1 MSKLAYTTANL
12 SDVQLKEQGN
22 QLFVLRKFDDAVS
35 CYTKAIMKNPNN
47 ATYFTNRSLC
57 YLKLKRWELS
67 CHDCRRALD
76 LDSNFLKAHF
86 FLGQCLIEMELYD
99 EAIKHLQRVYKL
111 STNECIRINLSR
123 ILTLKCASIKPKIIQ
138 IKPKLF
144 KPPCTEIVPTSI
156 KISKYRSISFDLSKE
171 QKQNFGDDITCQ
183 LRLARKKRWSL
194 LEEKRICQEIELQTY
209 INRLI
214 KQDMDKNLARLKID
228 ENFNEHE
235 LKEKQQEF
243 EQQCD
248 DHIKELNNIFA
259 KVDDRRRKRDVPDY
273 LCGKISFEILTDPV
287 ITPSGITY
295 ERKDIEEHLQR
306 VGHFDPVTRV
316 KLTQDQLIPNFSMK
330 EVVDS
335 FIAEN
340 EWALDF

>member
-12 SDVQLKEQGN
+12 TDMQLKEQGN

-35 CYTKAIMKNPNN
+35 CYTKAIMKNPSN
-47 ATYFTNRSLC
+47 ATYFTNRALC

-67 CHDCRRALD
+67 CQDCRRALD
-76 LDSNFLKAHF
+76 LDTNLLKAHF
-86 FLGQCLIEMELYD
+86 FLGQCLIEMEFYD
-99 EAIKHLQRVYKL
+99 EAIKHLQR
-111 STNECIRINLSR
+111 
-123 ILTLKCASIKPKIIQ
+123 A
-138 IKPKLF
+138 
-144 KPPCTEIVPTSI
+144 
-156 KISKYRSISFDLSKE
+156 FDLSKE
-171 QKQNFGDDITCQ
+171 QKQNFGDDITSQ

-209 INRLI
+209 VNRLL
-214 KQDMDKNLARLKID
+214 KEDMDRHLGRLKLD
-228 ENFNEHE
+228 ENINEHE
-235 LKEKQQEF
+235 LKEKQQEI

>member
-22 QLFVLRKFDDAVS
+22 QLFVIRKYDDAVS
-35 CYTKAIMKNPNN
+35 CYTKAIMKNSNN
-47 ATYFTNRSLC
+47 ATYFTNRALC

-67 CHDCRRALD
+67 CQDCRRALD

-99 EAIKHLQRVYKL
+99 EAIKHLQRA
-111 STNECIRINLSR
+111 C
-123 ILTLKCASIKPKIIQ
+123 
-138 IKPKLF
+138 
-144 KPPCTEIVPTSI
+144 
-156 KISKYRSISFDLSKE
+156 DLSKE

-209 INRLI
+209 INKLI
-214 KQDMDKNLARLKID
+214 REDMDRNLDRLKID
-228 ENFNEHE
+228 ENINEHE

>member
-22 QLFVLRKFDDAVS
+22 QLFVLRKYDDAVS

-47 ATYFTNRSLC
+47 ATYFTNRALC

-67 CHDCRRALD
+67 CQDCRRALD

-99 EAIKHLQRVYKL
+99 EAIKHLQR
-111 STNECIRINLSR
+111 
-123 ILTLKCASIKPKIIQ
+123 A
-138 IKPKLF
+138 
-144 KPPCTEIVPTSI
+144 
-156 KISKYRSISFDLSKE
+156 FDLSKE

-214 KQDMDKNLARLKID
+214 KEDMDRNLARLKIG
-228 ENFNEHE
+228 ENINEHE
-235 LKEKQQEF
+235 LKEKQQEC